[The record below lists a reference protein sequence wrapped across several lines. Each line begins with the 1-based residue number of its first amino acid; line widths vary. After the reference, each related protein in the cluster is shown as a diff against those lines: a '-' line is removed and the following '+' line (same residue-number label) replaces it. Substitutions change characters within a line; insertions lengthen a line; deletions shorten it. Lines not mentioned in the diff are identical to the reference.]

1 MINMRQSRIYDA
13 IPLQASLENSERWM
27 IQCATLVDG
36 VSFSSTNRA
45 RVAITLHNLCI
56 EHHTGIHT
64 LTDNGVIGS
73 ALALF
78 RPQFEAFIRGAWYH
92 HCAEEQVIEK
102 FIQGAEP
109 PRMGVMIQQLG
120 TKEAFDNGVL
130 TRLKQ
135 QHWRNWNDFTHG
147 GAIHVKARNSQDEII
162 PNYKPEHVASV
173 LTSSA
178 TLSLL
183 AGVDIAS
190 VAKREDLAV
199 KLREEFRSVY
209 KTFD

>member
-1 MINMRQSRIYDA
+1 M
-13 IPLQASLENSERWM
+13 PLQAALENSERWM

-78 RPQFEAFIRGAWYH
+78 RPQFEAYIRGAWFH
-92 HCAEEQVIEK
+92 HCAEEQVIDE
-102 FIQGAEP
+102 FIQDAEP
-109 PRMGVMIQQLG
+109 LRVGVREMIRQLEK
-120 TKEAFDNGVL
+120 KEAFNNGVL
-130 TRLKQ
+130 SRLMQ
-135 QHWRNWNDFTHG
+135 QHLQNWNDFTHG
-147 GAIHVKARNSQDEII
+147 GAIQVKARNSQGEVI
-162 PNYKPEHVASV
+162 PSYKPDHVASV

-190 VAKREDLAV
+190 VAEREDLAV

-209 KTFD
+209 KSFD